1 MQSRQIAFIGGG
13 NMATS
18 LISGL
23 VKADT
28 AADEIIVSEP
38 DPHRRDD
45 LSRRFG
51 VHCTDNNAG
60 AAEQAQVIVLA
71 VKPQV
76 LRTACRELAVAMGH
90 RPVIVSIAAGV
101 LAKDI
106 DRWLGGGHSIVRCM
120 PNTPALI
127 GEGITALFANE
138 HVGAEQRA
146 VAETIAAAVGDTL
159 WLEDEEQMNTVTALS
174 GSGPAYFFLF
184 MESLQAAA
192 TELGLPP
199 DKARQLTLKTALG
212 AARLAIQGEDDVTT
226 LRAKVT
232 SPGGTTERGIAEL
245 EQGGLRG
252 IVRQALAA
260 ARQRSKELAKQIGNE

>member
-23 VKADT
+23 VKANM
-28 AADEIIVSEP
+28 AANEIIVSEP
-38 DPHRRDD
+38 DPRRRDH

-51 VHCTDNNAG
+51 VRCTDNNAE
-60 AAEQAQVIVLA
+60 ATEQAQVIVLA

-76 LRTACRELAVAMGH
+76 LRPVCRELAAALGH
-90 RPVIVSIAAGV
+90 RPVIVSVAAGV

-138 HVGAEQRA
+138 RVGAEQRA

-159 WLEDEEQMNTVTALS
+159 WLEDEEQMNIVTALS

-245 EQGGLRG
+245 EQGDLRG
-252 IVRQALAA
+252 IVRQALVA